1 MRAEVLLW
9 RLSRFSQGE
18 SVKHIVVNRYG
29 GPEALVTEFAPEPVA
44 GPGEVCIRVAAA
56 GVSFT
61 DRLLRAGTYMGGP
74 KPPFTPGYAVAG
86 VVEHVG
92 AGCAVVQPGDSVVA
106 LLVWG
111 GYAEK
116 VCVSEPLAV
125 RVPAD
130 IDPAVL
136 VALAFPYMTAHQ
148 LIHRAAETK
157 PEECALYHGAAGRV
171 GIALLELARPAGL
184 TVYGTAASR
193 DCGVVAE
200 LGGVPIDY
208 AKEDFLERVRSL
220 PGGGVDV
227 VFDGI
232 GGRLSVR
239 SFRALRRGGRLVL
252 FGHHST
258 LKDDRRNRLR
268 QLEWYA
274 ATAAVVAAGTLDP
287 HRRVLG
293 YRIAELR
300 DRHPSWFEVDLNK
313 LITLYRAGTV
323 KPIIAARIPLSD
335 ARRAHEMLEQSP
347 GPGQIVLV
355 PHG

>member
-1 MRAEVLLW
+1 M
-9 RLSRFSQGE
+9 
-18 SVKHIVVNRYG
+18 KHIVVNRYG
-29 GPEALVTEFAPEPVA
+29 GPEELVTEFIPEPVA

-86 VVEHVG
+86 VVEHAG
-92 AGCAVVQPGDSVVA
+92 AACTVLQPGDSVVA

-116 VCVSEPLAV
+116 VCVPEPLAV

-130 IDPAVL
+130 IDPGVL
-136 VALAFPYMTAHQ
+136 VALAFPYMTAYQ
-148 LIHRAAETK
+148 LIHRAAEAN
-157 PEECALYHGAAGRV
+157 PGECTLYHGAAGRV

-184 TVYGTAASR
+184 TVYGTASAR

-200 LGGVPIDY
+200 LGGLPIDY
-208 AKEDFLERVRSL
+208 AREDFLQRMRSL
-220 PGGGVDV
+220 PSGGVDV

-232 GGRLSVR
+232 GGRLSLR

-252 FGHHST
+252 FGHYST
-258 LKDDRRNRLR
+258 LKNGRRNRIG

-274 ATAAVVAAGTLDP
+274 ATAAVVAAGMLDP

-293 YRIAELR
+293 YRIAALR
-300 DRHPSWFEVDLNK
+300 DRHPFWFEVDLTQ

-323 KPIIAARIPLSD
+323 KPIIAARIPLCD
-335 ARRAHEMLEQSP
+335 ARQAHEMLEQSS
-347 GPGQIVLV
+347 GPGQIVLI
-355 PHG
+355 PQG